1 MLVKKIV
8 SLLYIFFVLAIGLAI
23 LGRAFIGRGATDSA
37 TLAPAKGVG
46 QTDANLVSITW
57 QDKNYQAYYV
67 KVDETSKVDLIANF
81 EEKLTAEQIKVK
93 YNCAS
98 LVSGGFYTTDAKPT
112 GFFLSDEKTLRNFA
126 NSKLFDGVLSVNDF
140 ATPRITRSI
149 PQDHLKFGLQ
159 TGPILLE
166 NAALIKLSLNS
177 DEPARR
183 VLAAVTGENI
193 LYFIVIFNPEQV
205 YDGPYLA
212 DLPGILSEIGKQ
224 TGISFAD
231 AVNLDGGSASAFYA
245 GEKTFSELS
254 SVGSAFCIK

>member
-1 MLVKKIV
+1 MLVKKTV
-8 SLLYIFFVLAIGLAI
+8 GLLYIFFVLAIGLLI
-23 LGRAFIGRGATDSA
+23 LGRAFVGKDAADTS
-37 TLAPAKGVG
+37 TPAPAKGAG
-46 QTDANLVSITW
+46 KTDANLISITW
-57 QDKNYQAYYV
+57 QDKSYQAYYV
-67 KVDETSKVDLIANF
+67 KVEDASKVDLIANF

-93 YNCAS
+93 YNCVS

-112 GFFLSDEKTLRNFA
+112 GFFLSDEKTLRNFIS
-126 NSKLFDGVLSVNDF
+126 SKLFDGVLSVNDF
-140 ATPRITRSI
+140 ATPRITRDV
-149 PQDHLKFGLQ
+149 PKDHLKFGLQ

-166 NAALIKLSLNS
+166 NAAFLKLNLNN
-177 DEPARR
+177 DEAARR

-193 LYFIVIFNPEQV
+193 LYFIVIYNPEQV

-212 DLPGILSEIGKQ
+212 DSPGILSEIGKL

-245 GEKTFSELS
+245 GEQTFSELS